1 MTILIDVAAEFTGKK
16 AFKQAESATD
26 KLSKSAKSLAKTF
39 GVAFGTAAVLG
50 YAKASVKAAAA
61 DQKAQKQLALALKNV
76 GLERDAASAE
86 SYIQRLQSEF
96 GVVDDLLRPAYQTL
110 AVATKDTAQTQ
121 RLMGIALDVSAATG
135 KDLTSVTGALSKAYL
150 GNNTALSKL
159 GVGISKADLKTKS
172 FQDVTDQLAKTFK
185 GAAAESAATFAG
197 SMAKL
202 GVAAANV
209 KEIIGT
215 GIIDALTTLSDD
227 KTVDNLAKS
236 MQDLATYTADVIRGI
251 GILTNSIKNIP
262 GLGGLNGAAIVQ
274 AIPILGSYITLLN
287 EAGRKARQIAEVG
300 AQKNP
305 IQAGTYLATQKK
317 VTALTKEQ
325 QKAQA
330 KILADKKL
338 SAAVDKANLALNK
351 GTDLFNMDA
360 IQLNAA
366 LINQAEQLGKV
377 TNQAQLLA
385 ITTDIA
391 RLKIKQDIANLE
403 DAIASKDEARI
414 TAATNQLNTDLKIY
428 SALSNQNLK
437 LADIKSILDSL
448 LPKDLINLANLQSAL
463 DLLAKFKFPTLTL
476 PSGQVIGGTTGGG
489 GGGGGGTGAGAGAG
503 GGAGTGGSKAV
514 NDTQAWA
521 EEIAKKAAADA
532 ALAAQVSLTSQVAQG
547 SFAMGIGAGLTT
559 AAALSGA
566 RYAAQGAA
574 SMGGGYVI
582 NIYANTIA
590 NPDELSGLIQDTVI
604 RLNKQG
610 DYLTSAGAL

>member
-1 MTILIDVAAEFTGKK
+1 MSILIDVAAEFTGKK
-16 AFKQAESATD
+16 AFKQAETATD
-26 KLSKSAKSLAKTF
+26 KLTNSAKKLGKTLGISL
-39 GVAFGTAAVLG
+39 GTAAILG

-76 GLERDAASAE
+76 GLERDVASAE
-86 SYIQRLQSEF
+86 SYIQRLQTEF

-121 RLMGIALDVSAATG
+121 RLLGIALDVSAATG

-159 GVGISKADLKTKS
+159 GIGISKADLKTKS

-317 VTALTKEQ
+317 ITVLTKEQ
-325 QKAQA
+325 AAAQA
-330 KILADKKL
+330 KILKDKRL
-338 SAAVDKANLALNK
+338 TAALDKANLALNK
-351 GTDLFNMDA
+351 GGNIFDMEA
-360 IQLNAA
+360 IQQNAA
-366 LINQAEQLGKV
+366 LINQTEQLGKA
-377 TNQAQLLA
+377 TNAAQILA
-385 ITTDIA
+385 ITNDVA
-391 RLKIKQDIANLE
+391 RLNTMRSIKELQL
-403 DAIASKDEARI
+403 AIDSGDPARI
-414 TAATNQLNTDLKIY
+414 EAATAKLNKNIEILGNLQGQKYELTKID
-428 SALSNQNLK
+428 NL
-437 LADIKSILDSL
+437 LKSI
-448 LPKDLINLANLQSAL
+448 LPKDLINIGNLDAAFYILQQMSRMVINPVVTPQIPGTTYNPTQNLDRNYDLNNPLAVYVTN
-463 DLLAKFKFPTLTL
+463 L
-476 PSGQVIGGTTGGG
+476 PSTASGT
-489 GGGGGGTGAGAGAG
+489 
-503 GGAGTGGSKAV
+503 V
-514 NDTQAWA
+514 P
-521 EEIAKKAAADA
+521 
-532 ALAAQVSLTSQVAQG
+532 
-547 SFAMGIGAGLTT
+547 GAGLNYNPTQNMDRNYST
-559 AAALSGA
+559 F
-566 RYAAQGAA
+566 
-574 SMGGGYVI
+574 VI
-582 NIYANTIA
+582 NINSVVGDPNAIA
-590 NPDELSGLIQDTVI
+590 ETLDAYLQGAIDRGTL
-604 RLNKQG
+604 RLR
-610 DYLTSAGAL
+610 

>member
-86 SYIQRLQSEF
+86 SYIQRLQTEF

-110 AVATKDTAQTQ
+110 AIATKDTAQTQ
-121 RLMGIALDVSAATG
+121 RLMGIALDISAATG
-135 KDLTSVTGALSKAYL
+135 KDLSAVTGALSKAYL

-338 SAAVDKANLALNK
+338 SAAIDKANLALAK
-351 GTDLFNMDA
+351 GTDVFDLDK

-366 LINQAEQLGKV
+366 MINQAQQLGQV
-377 TNQAQLLA
+377 TSQAQLLT
-385 ITTDIA
+385 ITNDIA
-391 RLKIKQDIANLE
+391 RLRIKQDILALE
-403 DAIASKDEARI
+403 DAIASKDEAAI
-414 TAATNQLNTDLKIY
+414 TAATLKLNKDLLILGALQNQ
-428 SALSNQNLK
+428 SLK
-437 LADIKSILDSL
+437 LADIKSILETL
-448 LPKDLINLANLQSAL
+448 LPKDLINLANLNEAIRLLTIINNGKTPSATN
-463 DLLAKFKFPTLTL
+463 PVVPVSPLTPKTPNPL
-476 PSGQVIGGTTGGG
+476 VPVVPVAP
-489 GGGGGGTGAGAGAG
+489 AGV
-503 GGAGTGGSKAV
+503 GAGTKTDA
-514 NDTQAWA
+514 QKWA
-521 EEIAKKAAADA
+521 EEIAAKAAADA
-532 ALAAQVSLTSQVAQG
+532 AAAAQVSLTNQVAQA
-547 SFAMGIGAGLTT
+547 SFTEGITAGLST

-574 SMGGGYVI
+574 MMGGGTV
-582 NIYANTIA
+582 NVTIQA
-590 NPDELSGLIQDTVI
+590 GVGDPNAIAEALDQYLQGAVDRGTLRI
-604 RLNKQG
+604 R
-610 DYLTSAGAL
+610 

>member
-86 SYIQRLQSEF
+86 SYIQRLQTEF

-317 VTALTKEQ
+317 VTVLTKEQ

-338 SAAVDKANLALNK
+338 SAAIDKANLALNK

-366 LINQAEQLGKV
+366 MINQAEQLGKV
-377 TNQAQLLA
+377 TSQAQLLA
-385 ITTDIA
+385 ITNDIA
-391 RLKIKQDIANLE
+391 RLKIKQDIIALE
-403 DAIASKDEARI
+403 DAIASQDQAAI
-414 TAATNQLNTDLKIY
+414 TAATNKLNKDLLILG
-428 SALSNQNLK
+428 ALQNQSLK
-437 LADIKSILDSL
+437 LADIKSILDTL
-448 LPKDLINLANLQSAL
+448 LPKDLINLANLTEAIR
-463 DLLAKFKFPTLTL
+463 LLTIINNGKTPSITNPVAPTSPLAPKATNPL
-476 PSGQVIGGTTGGG
+476 VPVVPVVPVVPSGV
-489 GGGGGGTGAGAGAG
+489 AA
-503 GGAGTGGSKAV
+503 
-514 NDTQAWA
+514 NDTQKWA
-521 EEIAKKAAADA
+521 EEIAAKAAADA
-532 ALAAQVSLTSQVAQG
+532 AAAAQVSLTSQVAQG

-574 SMGGGYVI
+574 SMGGGYVV
-582 NIYANTIA
+582 NIYANTVS
-590 NPDELSGLIQDTVI
+590 NPDELSGLIQDTII

-610 DYLTSAGAL
+610 DYLTTAGAL